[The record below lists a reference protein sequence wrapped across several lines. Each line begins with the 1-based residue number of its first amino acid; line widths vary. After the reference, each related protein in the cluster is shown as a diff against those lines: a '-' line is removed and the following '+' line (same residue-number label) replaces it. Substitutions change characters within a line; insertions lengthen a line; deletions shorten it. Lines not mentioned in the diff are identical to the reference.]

1 MAVDLAQ
8 IEFPDLAAAWT
19 HVLEPG
25 QPGGERGP
33 EGRIEQQLGAW
44 SLRSVITTEDRPASR
59 AERMSLHSAASSAV

>member
-8 IEFPDLAAAWT
+8 IEFPDLAAGRT

-33 EGRIEQQLGAW
+33 EGRIN
-44 SLRSVITTEDRPASR
+44 SSSVRAFQVSTTFRARVMTASR
-59 AERMSLHSAASSAV
+59 LPSA